1 MHIKTEFR
9 SECILYDTQKISPL
23 YFYLYTD
30 YTDNTDFRTLLTIFV
45 GLLSEI
51 SSCSYNQEAD
61 RAKTICLVQ
70 TTGTTLDQG
79 DKRWGEGGGG

>member
-1 MHIKTEFR
+1 M
-9 SECILYDTQKISPL
+9 ISPL
-23 YFYLYTD
+23 YFYLYSD

-79 DKRWGEGGGG
+79 DKRWGEWGGGVG